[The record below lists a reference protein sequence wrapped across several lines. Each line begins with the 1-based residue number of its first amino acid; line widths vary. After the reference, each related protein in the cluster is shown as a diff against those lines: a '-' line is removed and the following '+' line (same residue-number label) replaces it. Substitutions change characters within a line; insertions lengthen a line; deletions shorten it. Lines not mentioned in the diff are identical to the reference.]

1 MHGEEERAWC
11 IVDPTIDFNSKS
23 VLGRYEEVIVASH
36 KGEAIRNV
44 ALVGHSGS
52 GKTMLAEAMLFKG
65 GELSRLGKVSDGTAA
80 SDFDL
85 DEKEGKK
92 SFYSALLHTP
102 WKGRDINIIDTP
114 GSADFIGQVYGAL
127 SVVELALV
135 TVNAAAGIE
144 VGTRKAWEI
153 VRQQGCACIFVITRM
168 DAENA
173 RFDEVVAALQ
183 ETFGA
188 ACTPMMLPVGSGSN
202 FRGVVNLL
210 HPGEVPDAMQELV
223 ETQRGLLMESVISG
237 DDALLE
243 RYLEGETIPPAELER
258 VLTPVLA
265 ERSVMPIL
273 CCAAEQDMGVAELL
287 DIIAAYAPSPAYARK
302 QVMNDQGGRE
312 EHSIEL
318 EGPLEAQFLKL
329 CPTSL

>member
-1 MHGEEERAWC
+1 
-11 IVDPTIDFNSKS
+11 
-23 VLGRYEEVIVASH
+23 
-36 KGEAIRNV
+36 
-44 ALVGHSGS
+44 
-52 GKTMLAEAMLFKG
+52 MLAEAMLFKG
-65 GELSRLGKVSDGTAA
+65 GELSRLGKVSDGTTA

-127 SVVELALV
+127 SVVELALI

-153 VRQQGCACIFVITRM
+153 VKQQGCACIFVITRM

-183 ETFGA
+183 ETFGP
-188 ACTPMMLPVGSGSN
+188 ACTPLMLPLGSGSN
-202 FRGVVNLL
+202 YKGVVNLL
-210 HPGEVPDAMQELV
+210 HPDEVPDSMQELV
-223 ETQRGLLMESVISG
+223 ETQRGILMESVISG

-243 RYLEGETIPPAELER
+243 RYLEGETISPAELER
-258 VLTPVLA
+258 VLTPVSSRENRYAYSL
-265 ERSVMPIL
+265 L
-273 CCAAEQDMGVAELL
+273 CRGAG
-287 DIIAAYAPSPAYARK
+287 
-302 QVMNDQGGRE
+302 
-312 EHSIEL
+312 
-318 EGPLEAQFLKL
+318 
-329 CPTSL
+329 

>member
-1 MHGEEERAWC
+1 VSSGC
-11 IVDPTIDFNSKS
+11 IIYTAIDFNSKS
-23 VLGRYEEVIVASH
+23 ILEGYKEVIVASH

-65 GELSRLGKVSDGTAA
+65 GELNRLGKISDGTTA

-127 SVVELALV
+127 SVVELALI

-153 VRQQGCACIFVITRM
+153 VKQQGCACMFVITRM

-173 RFDEVVAALQ
+173 RF
-183 ETFGA
+183 
-188 ACTPMMLPVGSGSN
+188 MKS
-202 FRGVVNLL
+202 
-210 HPGEVPDAMQELV
+210 
-223 ETQRGLLMESVISG
+223 
-237 DDALLE
+237 
-243 RYLEGETIPPAELER
+243 
-258 VLTPVLA
+258 
-265 ERSVMPIL
+265 
-273 CCAAEQDMGVAELL
+273 
-287 DIIAAYAPSPAYARK
+287 
-302 QVMNDQGGRE
+302 
-312 EHSIEL
+312 
-318 EGPLEAQFLKL
+318 
-329 CPTSL
+329 